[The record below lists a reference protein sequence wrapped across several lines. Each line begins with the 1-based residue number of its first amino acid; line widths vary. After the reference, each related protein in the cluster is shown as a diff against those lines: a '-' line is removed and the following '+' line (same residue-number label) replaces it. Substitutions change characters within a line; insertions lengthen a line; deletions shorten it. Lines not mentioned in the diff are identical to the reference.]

1 MPDIFDSIESF
12 FRSLF
17 RGDENYSTDA
27 EGKRRY
33 YDPDMQDAWDELDEY
48 LREGKNTPKPERPRT
63 ARNSAS
69 ENARRQRI
77 RHMKEALRQD
87 YAILKVRFDT
97 PFEEVKKAH
106 KNLLRQYHPDRFAN
120 DPARFKTA
128 TEIAQKIN
136 QAFQNIKA
144 FEQQKK
150 KM

>member
-1 MPDIFDSIESF
+1 
-12 FRSLF
+12 
-17 RGDENYSTDA
+17 
-27 EGKRRY
+27 
-33 YDPDMQDAWDELDEY
+33 
-48 LREGKNTPKPERPRT
+48 
-63 ARNSAS
+63 
-69 ENARRQRI
+69 
-77 RHMKEALRQD
+77 MKEALRQD
-87 YAILKVRFDT
+87 YAILKVRFDA